1 MKVNKS
7 CDQCRLRKVRCIG
20 LLPEASSVIPSTL
33 MCIPAV
39 SRTATRNATS
49 ASSGAGLEYTCP
61 PLFLHSIRLAPTP
74 FMPVPPATYTST
86 GSCGAAHKKSST
98 VTTSPSSRCVLT
110 RFPLPSSSVSFFSND
125 RVTSLAARLGTEALR
140 ELVDGLDDL
149 FKKRLCRRESSPWE
163 GINFQ
168 KSLAAERVEPWKA
181 RAFFDAFFEHVHPV
195 YPFLD
200 REDFEARALG
210 PYLDEALS
218 FDPAFSALYHGVL
231 ALGSQFVDGGSFVP
245 GLGRAWSLFRVSLGS
260 LSDVL
265 APPVSL
271 ALTAMSIFAM
281 NACCLQLDQTLLSE
295 AARMAQTLRYHKSSN
310 SDAMHLKTFWTVYFL
325 EKTASFSECTS
336 SLLAD
341 EDIGCAVPLAPESV
355 FGEYN
360 WLLSAIRLGR
370 ISSLAYSSLFS
381 VSASMQPCELAL
393 VAITRVR
400 RLLEDWRRSVPAA
413 FRPGEG
419 KQPQPGACPSAKM
432 VMLQTRYSY
441 YNVVIAVDRL
451 ALYLGQGTAD
461 GRERTKHN
469 LMLTARSIAELT
481 KVIDVEPYVPV
492 FILGIMPLSAIFI
505 LFDFVIHN
513 PEHPGTAENL
523 ALLEVV
529 AGHFCSID
537 SASKGALPGS
547 IISDFAG
554 IARRYVT
561 RVAEG
566 DSQAGTINPGHD
578 GADLD
583 GVIEGSGGRCRLNI
597 AAHNKGWKR
606 SGRDTDSTGSSTNM
620 TSETP
625 STLDHLSYPTLGSTQ
640 DSGQARMGELKTL
653 FGWVFPD
660 WGSEAEQAA

>member
-7 CDQCRLRKVRCIG
+7 CDQCRLRKVRCIVPAA
-20 LLPEASSVIPSTL
+20 LL
-33 MCIPAV
+33 AV
-39 SRTATRNATS
+39 DPP
-49 ASSGAGLEYTCP
+49 GAN
-61 PLFLHSIRLAPTP
+61 
-74 FMPVPPATYTST
+74 PVHA
-86 GSCGAAHKKSST
+86 GAAGELHIDRILRCGPQEVFYCDDFT
-98 VTTSPSSRCVLT
+98 VVKASDTKV
-110 RFPLPSSSVSFFSND
+110 PSSSVSFFSDD
-125 RVTSLAARLGTEALR
+125 RVMSLAGRLGTEALR

-149 FKKRLCRRESSPWE
+149 FKRRLCRRESSPWE
-163 GINFQ
+163 TINFQ
-168 KSLAAERVEPWKA
+168 KPFAPERVEPWKA
-181 RAFFDAFFEHVHPV
+181 RAFFDAFFEYVHPV

-200 REDFEARALG
+200 REDFEVRALG

-231 ALGSQFVDGGSFVP
+231 ALGSQFVDGGSF
-245 GLGRAWSLFRVSLGS
+245 
-260 LSDVL
+260 
-265 APPVSL
+265 

-281 NACCLQLDQTLLSE
+281 SACCLQLDQTLLSE

-310 SDAMHLKTFWTVYFL
+310 SDAIHLKTFWTVYFL

-381 VSASMQPCELAL
+381 VSASMQPCESAL
-393 VAITRVR
+393 VAISRVR
-400 RLLEDWRRSVPAA
+400 LLLEDWRRSVPAA

-419 KQPQPGACPSAKM
+419 AQPQPGARPSAKM
-432 VMLQTRYSY
+432 VMLQTQYSY

-451 ALYLGQGTAD
+451 ALHLGQGAAD
-461 GRERTKHN
+461 DRERTKHN

-481 KVIDVEPYVPV
+481 KVIDVEPVS
-492 FILGIMPLSAIFI
+492 GIMPLSALFI

-513 PEHPGTAENL
+513 PAHRGTVENL

-554 IARRYVT
+554 IARRYVA

-566 DSQAGTINPGHD
+566 NSQAGTTNPGHD
-578 GADLD
+578 DADLD
-583 GVIEGSGGRCRLNI
+583 GVIEGTGGRCRLNI
-597 AAHNKGWKR
+597 AAQNEGWKR
-606 SGRDTDSTGSSTNM
+606 SVRDTDSTGSSTNM
-620 TSETP
+620 ISETP
-625 STLDHLSYPTLGSTQ
+625 STLDHLSYPTLGNTQ
-640 DSGQARMGELKTL
+640 ESGQARMGELKTL